1 MVRVGIKP
9 LGHTCYRTTFVLKS
23 RTIGLKVPE
32 YNAELQLD
40 IILRDNEHGG
50 TDGSIESMKY
60 KALEADPCSREYRCG
75 GERAVSLIMSTF
87 IKIHLGD
94 SDFTCQ
100 SDLLL
105 LLYRLIPR
113 WRCMRRNSHLRRQL
127 EVL

>member
-1 MVRVGIKP
+1 MVRVVIKP
-9 LGHTCYRTTFVLKS
+9 LGYRCYRTTFVLRS

-75 GERAVSLIMSTF
+75 GET
-87 IKIHLGD
+87 D
-94 SDFTCQ
+94 
-100 SDLLL
+100 
-105 LLYRLIPR
+105 
-113 WRCMRRNSHLRRQL
+113 
-127 EVL
+127 